1 VRTGDQVER
10 RSLLLTVLA
19 IGLTISSLLSIELS
33 LVVASAVWQKNLAY
47 VAALSPPVFWI
58 LSHSVRLSEYWAV
71 AVVVIYLAAAT
82 VAIRMKT
89 GLLRSVLV
97 LGALWLALGIAAGVI
112 MLAAAVP
119 YRVCCF

>member
-1 VRTGDQVER
+1 VER